1 MTVHLQLLCTWT
13 DAAKVG
19 VEKPSWKRA
28 FGLGL
33 RDVQVWLH
41 AYTRAER
48 PGCVGAQGA
57 EANAST
63 LGVKRR
69 TLWSNKARA
78 VCVWSGNLALSV
90 PDVFSCVYSK

>member
-1 MTVHLQLLCTWT
+1 MQ
-13 DAAKVG
+13 
-19 VEKPSWKRA
+19 
-28 FGLGL
+28 
-33 RDVQVWLH
+33 LH

-69 TLWSNKARA
+69 TLWSNKARV
-78 VCVWSGNLALSV
+78 VCVWSGSPGPSV